1 MKLLVPLL
9 FFVLTTSVLNAQTSL
24 EYNLKIGDVFTFRQN
39 ADQVITQ
46 DLDGASHEITNSIN
60 GILNFEVVGKQEDN
74 YEIELMFK
82 DLNLKMTSSI
92 QGELMNVK
100 ASEVNEDDVQSKI
113 FNTLLNS
120 PVILTLS
127 KTGDILSVEGG
138 DSLVTRMTHASGL
151 EDEFSLNLMKKSLEK
166 EFGSKALSESYEQM
180 TFIYPTNEVNIGD
193 TWKNEYTGK
202 LDVKNTWTLTEL
214 SESNATI
221 KGTGEVE
228 IEVTEPNT
236 TMKLTGSQAT
246 EVSTDIVSGLIL
258 KMKVE
263 GISTGA
269 STLVQLGEQEIPT
282 TIKSTITYELIQ

>member
-9 FFVLTTSVLNAQTSL
+9 FFVLTTSVVNAQTSL

-60 GILNFEVVGKQEDN
+60 GILNFKVVGKQEEN

-100 ASEVNEDDVQSKI
+100 ASEVNEDDAQSKI

-127 KTGDILSVEGG
+127 KTGDIISVEGG
-138 DSLVTRMTHASGL
+138 DGLVNRMAHASGL

-180 TFIYPTNEVNIGD
+180 TFIYPTVEVNIGD

-214 SESNATI
+214 SEGNATI
-221 KGTGEVE
+221 QGTGEVE

-246 EVSTDIVSGLIL
+246 EVNTDIVSGLIL

>member
-1 MKLLVPLL
+1 MKLLAPLL
-9 FFVLTTSVLNAQTSL
+9 LFVLTTSVVRGQTSL
-24 EYNLKIGDVFTFRQN
+24 EYNLKIGDVFTIKQN

-46 DLDGASHEITNSIN
+46 NLDGASHEITNSIN
-60 GILNFEVVGKQEDN
+60 GVLNFEVVGKQEEN
-74 YEIELMFK
+74 YEIELKFK

-120 PVILTLS
+120 PVVLTLS

-138 DSLVTRMTHASGL
+138 DSLVSRMAHASGL

-180 TFIYPTNEVNIGD
+180 TFIYPASEVNIGD
-193 TWKNEYTGK
+193 TWENEYTGK
-202 LDVKNTWTLTEL
+202 FDVKNTWTLNEL
-214 SESNATI
+214 SETNATI
-221 KGTGEVE
+221 KGTGKVE
-228 IEVTEPNT
+228 INVTEPNT
-236 TMKLTGSQAT
+236 TMKLTGSQTT
-246 EVSTDIVSGLIL
+246 EISTDIVSGLIL
-258 KMKVE
+258 KMRVE